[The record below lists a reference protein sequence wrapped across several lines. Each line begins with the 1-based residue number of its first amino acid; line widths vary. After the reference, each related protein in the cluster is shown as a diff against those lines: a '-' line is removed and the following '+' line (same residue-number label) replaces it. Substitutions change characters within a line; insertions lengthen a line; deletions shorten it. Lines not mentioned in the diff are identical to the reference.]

1 VDATLSEPG
10 RRFLPPEYAVNSSG
24 NWNYNYTTTLVTTQ
38 DGGGAGDAGET
49 TSSINYEGTFVE
61 AGISSMVLET
71 GDSVMAYKVTNTFV
85 RNGSVPFGAPM
96 PESGYIE
103 QWYVKGLGLVKE
115 VTIDDAQPDPVL
127 TKDLT
132 SYSGLT
138 IIE

>member
-1 VDATLSEPG
+1 
-10 RRFLPPEYAVNSSG
+10 
-24 NWNYNYTTTLVTTQ
+24 
-38 DGGGAGDAGET
+38 
-49 TSSINYEGTFVE
+49 
-61 AGISSMVLET
+61 
-71 GDSVMAYKVTNTFV
+71 
-85 RNGSVPFGAPM
+85 M